1 MLDRS
6 PVDARPTPGHL
17 GDLFVTLDDESRARG
32 ANSPVP
38 VQRPIADAPT
48 EVQAPILT
56 YHRTAGPAALQAQFE
71 GLMDAG
77 LTPVSFEHLVAAI
90 EGWAELPDKA
100 FVVSFDDGWL
110 DQIDGAL
117 PVLQELRVPAVFFVL
132 PGFDRHGQGHM
143 TLADIQSVR
152 AAGVTVGS
160 HTINHAD
167 LPPLYRNNLGAA
179 QAEVVESRQWLE
191 ADIDGVDYFAY
202 PLGRFDPDVAAL
214 VAAAEYRAAVTTVP
228 GIVHNLDR
236 LFELRRVGVEAWW
249 PLQDVIQ
256 KIRGRRQDRRR
267 TLADLGSRQ
276 ERKSDSA
283 RAGVR
288 TNHRADGQVWQRVPI
303 SVQTVRDLALQA
315 VVFGLSLRVQDRP
328 AFHPVRR
335 LLPHSIRNGRVCLAH
350 GAHARHRRNDA
361 VIQLQHRLHVQQR
374 SQECL
379 GAANAPAALQVLQGL
394 HHQEDVRPLRVV
406 GHEALDVLHAGP
418 LAPGACGGQHAE
430 AHRRPHQARVQHQ
443 DLAINLGRALSG
455 RLDRLAEVR

>member
-1 MLDRS
+1 MRLYERELVRLLDRS

-38 VQRPIADAPT
+38 VQRPTTDAPT
-48 EVQAPILT
+48 EVHAPILT
-56 YHRTAGPAALQAQFE
+56 YHRTGGPAAFQAQLE

-117 PVLQELRVPAVFFVL
+117 PVLEALRVPAVFFVL

-143 TLADIQSVR
+143 TLADIQTVR

-167 LPPLYRNNLGAA
+167 LPPLYRTNLGAA

-202 PLGRFDPDVAAL
+202 PLGRFDPDVTAL

-236 LFELRRVGVEAWW
+236 LFELRRVGLETWW
-249 PLQDVIQ
+249 PLQDVVQ
-256 KIRGRRQDRRR
+256 KIRQAAQVD
-267 TLADLGSRQ
+267 
-276 ERKSDSA
+276 
-283 RAGVR
+283 GVPS
-288 TNHRADGQVWQRVPI
+288 PI
-303 SVQTVRDLALQA
+303 
-315 VVFGLSLRVQDRP
+315 
-328 AFHPVRR
+328 
-335 LLPHSIRNGRVCLAH
+335 
-350 GAHARHRRNDA
+350 
-361 VIQLQHRLHVQQR
+361 
-374 SQECL
+374 
-379 GAANAPAALQVLQGL
+379 
-394 HHQEDVRPLRVV
+394 
-406 GHEALDVLHAGP
+406 
-418 LAPGACGGQHAE
+418 
-430 AHRRPHQARVQHQ
+430 
-443 DLAINLGRALSG
+443 
-455 RLDRLAEVR
+455 